1 MVESL
6 IADLIIGMDVLASH
20 QSVYLDLGGPK
31 PPITFHLRG
40 RDTEI
45 TPPISLER
53 DQCTKAC
60 CSMFPIMTTEPP
72 ALFPDKLLTVKP
84 ISSKS
89 RRVSADNSLFMKTE
103 VKRLLDLGIIE
114 LSVSPWRAQAFVVKG
129 SSKKRIV
136 IDYSETVNLYTD
148 VDAYPFP
155 DVESMLTRAAA
166 FHYFSKIDLKSAY
179 HQIPLRSDDKPFT
192 AFEVGGRLYQFTR
205 LPFGV
210 TNAVPAFQRI
220 MDSFIERNQLRCAE
234 PYLDDVYIGGITKE
248 EHDRNLHAF
257 LKAAEKESLTL
268 NMDKCTF
275 GTRKLSLLGHI
286 IENGSK
292 KPDPER
298 LRVLMEYPVP
308 HTAAQLKRLLG
319 FFAYYSKWVS
329 QYSLKVKPLLE
340 AQKQGA
346 FPLNRN
352 CVDAIDSLKQGIA
365 SASLAIPIAGAGPL
379 LLETDASGTALG
391 ATLSQ
396 GGRPLAFYSRTL
408 STSEQ
413 MQSSVEREAI
423 AIVEAFRKWGHFVRT
438 YETVVKTDQKSVSF
452 IFSKH
457 RSKTKNDKLTRWR
470 LELSEFAYTIMY
482 RKGSKNVG
490 ADALSRLS
498 AISKESP
505 CVRLHCQLQHPG
517 VVRMWEFVRRHNLA
531 FSLLEVKEAIQDCDT
546 CKEVKPAF
554 YKPGASSII
563 RALQPFERLAIDL
576 VGPKSAARKTGN
588 CYALTVIDEYSRFPF
603 VFGIRTIT
611 SESIIACLRQLF
623 SVFGCPAFVH
633 PDRGSRFLSSEF
645 DQFCS
650 RNGISHSRTTQYNG
664 TIFKTVKCILHSRNL
679 GADMW
684 ESVLPEALAT
694 VRALLYTSTNESPHS
709 RFFKFPRRAGLGCS
723 LPEWLSSGNPAYLR
737 NFVRGKE
744 DPQVRPASI
753 SELIN
758 PHFARVVFPNGRI
771 DTVSTK
777 DLSRRKIPA
786 QTDAT
791 EPRSPHLS
799 PVKNL
804 PNAMEHFP
812 TITPEETSSIPVT
825 TEQGAE
831 EEDSSPVTTPK
842 STPVSPFAGPE
853 VRRSLRPRRPPA
865 HLKDYIQ

>member
-1 MVESL
+1 MGHWATVCRASNPTTAALQGEESEGSLASVLCALSPNTEAKQTVYEKVLIGGVHQALALIDPGATDCYIMFKLARKFELPITDVESSTKLANGDKLNVLGFIDTQITIKAESYCCRLHVVESL
-6 IADLIIGMDVLASH
+6 IADLIIGMDVVASH

-31 PPITFHLRG
+31 PPITFHLGG

-53 DQCTKAC
+53 DHCTKAC

-89 RRVSADNSLFMKTE
+89 RRVSADNALFMKTE

-129 SSKKRIV
+129 PSKKRMV
-136 IDYSETVNLYTD
+136 IDNSETVNLYTD

-166 FHYFSKIDLKSAY
+166 FHYFSKIDMKSAY

-205 LPFGV
+205 LRFGV

-292 KPDPER
+292 KPDSER
-298 LRVLMEYPVP
+298 LRVLMEYTVP

-319 FFAYYSKWVS
+319 FFAYYAKWVP

-352 CVDAIDSLKQGIA
+352 CVDSIDSLKQGIA

-379 LLETDASGTALG
+379 VLETDASGTALG

-413 MQSSVEREAI
+413 MQSSVEREAM
-423 AIVEAFRKWGHFVRT
+423 AIVEAFRKWG
-438 YETVVKTDQKSVSF
+438 
-452 IFSKH
+452 
-457 RSKTKNDKLTRWR
+457 
-470 LELSEFAYTIMY
+470 
-482 RKGSKNVG
+482 G
-490 ADALSRLS
+490 
-498 AISKESP
+498 
-505 CVRLHCQLQHPG
+505 
-517 VVRMWEFVRRHNLA
+517 
-531 FSLLEVKEAIQDCDT
+531 
-546 CKEVKPAF
+546 
-554 YKPGASSII
+554 
-563 RALQPFERLAIDL
+563 
-576 VGPKSAARKTGN
+576 
-588 CYALTVIDEYSRFPF
+588 
-603 VFGIRTIT
+603 
-611 SESIIACLRQLF
+611 
-623 SVFGCPAFVH
+623 FVH
-633 PDRGSRFLSSEF
+633 
-645 DQFCS
+645 
-650 RNGISHSRTTQYNG
+650 
-664 TIFKTVKCILHSRNL
+664 IL
-679 GADMW
+679 
-684 ESVLPEALAT
+684 
-694 VRALLYTSTNESPHS
+694 
-709 RFFKFPRRAGLGCS
+709 
-723 LPEWLSSGNPAYLR
+723 
-737 NFVRGKE
+737 
-744 DPQVRPASI
+744 
-753 SELIN
+753 
-758 PHFARVVFPNGRI
+758 
-771 DTVSTK
+771 
-777 DLSRRKIPA
+777 
-786 QTDAT
+786 QT
-791 EPRSPHLS
+791 
-799 PVKNL
+799 PVKN
-804 PNAMEHFP
+804 
-812 TITPEETSSIPVT
+812 
-825 TEQGAE
+825 
-831 EEDSSPVTTPK
+831 
-842 STPVSPFAGPE
+842 
-853 VRRSLRPRRPPA
+853 
-865 HLKDYIQ
+865 